1 MRPIKVTHLIPAVL
15 IAVLSPAASVAQPPS
30 LSGKVVEVSAS
41 GESPLAQAR
50 VELLIPGGNQVK
62 HSTYTDA
69 KGIYAFRGV
78 APGAYEVVVKSG
90 KTTLVQVI
98 KKSEGKQ
105 RRKIVVPQKPARL
118 DLTVR
123 TRS

>member
-1 MRPIKVTHLIPAVL
+1 MRSIKVTHLILTVL

-41 GESPLAQAR
+41 GESPLTQAR
-50 VELLIPGGNQVK
+50 VELLIPGGNKVK
-62 HSTYTDA
+62 HATYTDA
-69 KGIYAFRGV
+69 KGIYALRGV

-90 KTTLVQVI
+90 KTTLVQVV
-98 KKSEGKQ
+98 KRSEDRK
-105 RRKIVVPQKPARL
+105 RRKIVVPQQPARL

-123 TRS
+123 AGS